1 MLMSRVPSFYK
12 LPMERRIG
20 KIKKICNLDD
30 SDLKLLGRL
39 GSLEDFGTG
48 ENVIGCYEKPLKIAT
63 NFLINRADYIVPMVT
78 EEPSVVAA
86 ASNGAKLARY
96 HGGFMA
102 YPVNEPRMIAQVQL
116 TEIKDLERSMERII
130 ENKDYILDVTNKEYR
145 KKHEHCKA
153 VDLEVREVKTPR
165 GKMIINHLIID
176 AENSMGAN
184 ASNGMAEIAAPYL
197 EKIANAK
204 SSLRI
209 VSNLADKSLFRAE
222 AKIPKAVLKKDGWSG
237 EEVAEGILNADALAC
252 NDIYSAATRNKGI
265 LNGACAVVE
274 ATGND
279 YRAQEAGAHAY
290 ACITGCYKPL
300 SRWFEE
306 GDYLRGKLEMPITVG
321 VVGGSVSYPKSK
333 LSLKILGVGSSKEL
347 GEVIASVG
355 LANNLAALREL
366 VTEGIQRGHM
376 EIHRET
382 YKN

>member
-1 MLMSRVPSFYK
+1 
-12 LPMERRIG
+12 
-20 KIKKICNLDD
+20 
-30 SDLKLLGRL
+30 
-39 GSLEDFGTG
+39 
-48 ENVIGCYEKPLKIAT
+48 
-63 NFLINRADYIVPMVT
+63 MVT

-86 ASNGAKLARY
+86 ASHGAKLVRY
-96 HGGFMA
+96 FGGFLS

-130 ENKDYILDVTNKEYR
+130 ENKNYILDTVNKEYR
-145 KKHEHCKA
+145 KRHDHCKA

-165 GKMIINHLIID
+165 GKMIISHLIID
-176 AENSMGAN
+176 VENSMGAN
-184 ASNGMAEIAAPYL
+184 ASNGIAEIAAPYL
-197 EKIANAK
+197 EKTANAK
-204 SSLRI
+204 ASLRI

-222 AKIPKAVLKKDGWSG
+222 AKIPKKVLKKDRWSG
-237 EEVAEGILNADALAC
+237 EKVAEGILNADALAC
-252 NDIYSAATRNKGI
+252 SDIYSAATRNKGI
-265 LNGACAVVE
+265 LNGACAVAE

-279 YRAQEAGAHAY
+279 YRALEAGAHAY
-290 ACITGCYKPL
+290 ASIDGYKPL

-333 LSLKILGVGSSKEL
+333 LSLKILGVESSKEL

-355 LANNLAALREL
+355 LANNLAVLREL

>member
-20 KIKKICNLDD
+20 KIKKICNLDG

-48 ENVIGCYEKPLKIAT
+48 ENVIGCYEKPLRIAT
-63 NFLINRADYIVPMVT
+63 NFLINRADYIIPMVT

-102 YPVNEPRMIAQVQL
+102 YPVSEPRMIAQVQL

-130 ENKDYILDVTNKEYR
+130 ENKGYILDATTKEYR
-145 KKHEHCKA
+145 KKHEHCKV

-165 GKMIINHLIID
+165 GKMILNHLIVD
-176 AENSMGAN
+176 TENSMGAN
-184 ASNGMAEIAAPYL
+184 AVNEMAEIAAPYL
-197 EKIANAK
+197 EKLANAK
-204 SSLRI
+204 ASLRI
-209 VSNLADKSLFRAE
+209 VSNLADKSLFRTE

-237 EEVAEGILNADALAC
+237 EEVAEGILDADALAC
-252 NDIYSAATRNKGI
+252 NDIYSATTRNKGI
-265 LNGACAVVE
+265 LNVVCAVAE

-279 YRAQEAGAHAY
+279 YRALEAGAHAY
-290 ACITGCYKPL
+290 ASIGGYKPL

-306 GDYLRGKLEMPITVG
+306 GDYLIGKLEMPITVG
-321 VVGGSVSYPKSK
+321 TVGGSTAYPKSK